1 MSNHTSTPFPS
12 PPLASSSDV
21 AFSPRVKAL
30 QSRRGSRAAY
40 ARMEAAGGW
49 ATELDDDV
57 RAFIARQASLVLA
70 TASADGQPYV
80 QHRGGPPGFVRVLDA
95 RTLAFAELEGNRQYI
110 TQGNLEENPRAQLL
124 FIDYATRERVKVW
137 GRARLVSDD
146 PKLSKAVGPNGT
158 RPVTQVLVFDVTAW
172 DVNCSKHIPQRLDT
186 QAVEQALEQRD
197 ARIAALEQQL
207 RTLREAAG

>member
-1 MSNHTSTPFPS
+1 LP
-12 PPLASSSDV
+12 SSSDV
-21 AFSPRVKAL
+21 AFSPRVKAV
-30 QSRRGSRAAY
+30 QTRKGSRAAY

-49 ATELDDDV
+49 ATDIDGGLRE
-57 RAFIARQASLVLA
+57 FIARQSSVVIA

-137 GRARLVSDD
+137 GRARLVGNDAA
-146 PKLSKAVGPNGT
+146 LLQAVASPAA
-158 RPVTQVLVFDVTAW
+158 RPGAQVLVFSVSAW
-172 DVNCSKHIPQRLDT
+172 DVNCSKHIPQRLD
-186 QAVEQALEQRD
+186 AKVVEQALEERD

-207 RTLREAAG
+207 RTLRASAPS